1 MVAILVGGRVSSPP
15 SVAGHLEYRIMSAS
29 VVKRGSKLL
38 SLSTSSMMLWTMDID
53 VVYLS
58 RHRIKLVLL
67 EQSITYDRPRRERFQ
82 WKIQYPPYDIV
93 SQVGMAL
100 LSDERDWGI
109 EGTGRIKAEP
119 ASEVDEDYLA
129 LCWHRSEYT
138 VVGELLSDV
147 GPIERAA
154 IHQAFG
160 GFQDPELLSCCRV
173 LWAWMRRRGA
183 TWSDLVARSP
193 SSPEVTGSRSWWRN
207 TASAF
212 RAELEEE
219 DARRER
225 ERALAFAKKYGEA
238 SLFSDLASLV
248 EKRGRE
254 IPPGYLLHMTLFPPP
269 ASGPVSDVLAMAWGR
284 QGRPLPAG
292 EGEVTARFFNVSM
305 GDGDFAFAAW
315 LFRTDKRIKMER
327 LLALADADA
336 EDALNKLVEIAAIG
350 RRQLSRLRPGSASGL
365 ALSIGRYLAKTR
377 ASLDPYY

>member
-1 MVAILVGGRVSSPP
+1 ML
-15 SVAGHLEYRIMSAS
+15 SA
-29 VVKRGSKLL
+29 
-38 SLSTSSMMLWTMDID
+38 MDIE

-58 RHRIKLVLL
+58 RHRIKLMLL
-67 EQSITYDRPRRERFQ
+67 EQIITYDRPLREQFQ
-82 WKIQYPPYDIV
+82 WKIQYQPYDIV

-100 LSDERDWGI
+100 LSDSHDWGI
-109 EGTGRIKAEP
+109 DGTGRIKAEP
-119 ASEVDEDYLA
+119 ASEVDEEYLA

-147 GPIERAA
+147 SPVERVT

-160 GFQDPELLSCCRV
+160 GFQDPELLSCCEV
-173 LWAWMRRRGA
+173 LRAWMRRRGA
-183 TWSDLVARSP
+183 AWSDLVARSP
-193 SSPEVTGSRSWWRN
+193 SSPDVTRSRSWWRN
-207 TASAF
+207 TASAL

-225 ERALAFAKKYGEA
+225 KKALAFAKKYGEA

-248 EKRGRE
+248 EKHGRE

-269 ASGPVSDVLAMAWGR
+269 PAGPVSDVLAMAWGR

-292 EGEVTARFFNVSM
+292 EGEVAARFFSVWI

-315 LFRTDKRIKMER
+315 LFRTDKRNKMER

-336 EDALNKLVEIAAIG
+336 ESALNKLVEIAAIG
-350 RRQLSRLRPGSASGL
+350 RRDLSRLRPGSASGL
-365 ALSIGRYLAKTR
+365 ALSIGRGLARAR
-377 ASLDPYY
+377 ASLDPYS